1 MSTQDYRRSDGFRKN
16 REIWKHKFIDKW
28 SLKDLSVYYSMS
40 PQEIKE
46 VIERQKDYF
55 QQEYA

>member
-1 MSTQDYRRSDGFRKN
+1 MSTQDYKRSEDFIRN

-28 SLKDLSVYYSMS
+28 SLWDLSAYYGMS

-46 VIERQKDYF
+46 VIERQRTYF